1 MRRVALGFAV
11 VVALG
16 LPAIARAVDLEGYWY
31 VLVHYQDKDTNKPEA
46 WRWEDRVWRFHKSGD
61 RLEWTDWPIV
71 SLRDESG
78 RFENLS
84 GNRAARVVAAW
95 EPNAEQLADIKDG
108 LAANSRGEKTKKLRA
123 SAGGAGW
130 ESGDGAGGDSA
141 MVITYSENW
150 SIRGLPDAPVF
161 MREDSM
167 GSASTE
173 SMDGT
178 TQYRT
183 EEVRDGGEELVGSFD
198 RDGSRTGRFRMI
210 RSGEVGRA
218 GTDSLEDRQR
228 QGVLK
233 RAVESGY
240 VTPDEVAAMMG
251 GQVQLPNA
259 AKGADREQARAA
271 IRKAVE
277 DAVKANGNDPSSVS
291 SQVERITSRIESAL
305 FDQGKSIEDVQA
317 MISRGEIGP

>member
-1 MRRVALGFAV
+1 MWRVALGFAV
-11 VVALG
+11 LVALG
-16 LPAIARAVDLEGYWY
+16 VPMSARAVDLEGYWY
-31 VLVHYQDKDTNKPEA
+31 VLVHFQDKETNKPEA
-46 WRWEDRVWRFHKSGD
+46 WRWEDRVWRFHRTGD

-78 RFENLS
+78 RFESLS
-84 GNRAARVVAAW
+84 GNRAARVTGAW

-123 SAGGAGW
+123 SGGESGW

-141 MVITYSENW
+141 LVITYSENW
-150 SIRGLPDAPVF
+150 SIRGLPEAPVF
-161 MREDSM
+161 TREDSM

-173 SMDGT
+173 SMEGR

-183 EEVRDGGEELVGSFD
+183 EAVRDGGAELVGSFD

-228 QGVLK
+228 QGLMK

-240 VTPDEVAAMMG
+240 VTPEEVAAMMG

-259 AKGADREQARAA
+259 ATGADREQARAA
-271 IRKAVE
+271 IHKAVE
-277 DAVKANGNDPSSVS
+277 DAVKANGNDPSAVS
-291 SQVERITSRIESAL
+291 SQIERITGKIEHAL

>member
-11 VVALG
+11 LVALG

-31 VLVHYQDKDTNKPEA
+31 VLVHYQDMDTNKPEA

-123 SAGGAGW
+123 SAGGTGW

-291 SQVERITSRIESAL
+291 SQIERITGKIERAL
-305 FDQGKSIEDVQA
+305 FDHGKSIEDVQA

>member
-11 VVALG
+11 LVALG

-71 SLRDESG
+71 SLGDESG

-123 SAGGAGW
+123 SAGGTGW